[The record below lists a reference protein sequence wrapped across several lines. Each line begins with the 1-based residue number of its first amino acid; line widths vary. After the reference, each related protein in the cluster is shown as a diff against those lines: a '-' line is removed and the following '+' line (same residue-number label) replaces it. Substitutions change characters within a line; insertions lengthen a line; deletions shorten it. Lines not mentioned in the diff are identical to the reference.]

1 MASFPIQYFT
11 EVDPQFVVDIV
22 KNEERLYEN
31 KSQGSE
37 APYYVFALTSK
48 AIGHDEAMEISGHLD
63 WYKDS
68 LRNFT
73 LNNPLKSVRS
83 HSGLYLANAASE
95 GDEEIEIAGLPVST
109 AKAVWGG
116 DFIQFDNDSKGYR
129 LAFSENSTAA
139 GTCTA
144 TLTQPLLQAMASG
157 TPIAYGANVEFQV
170 CVKSRQGGEFG
181 IKSSGRVVFDIELM
195 EQK

>member
-37 APYYVFALTSK
+37 APYYVFALTSS
-48 AIGHDEAMEISGHLD
+48 AVSHDAAMEISGHLD

-83 HSGLYLANAASE
+83 HTGLYLYTAASE
-95 GDEEIEIAGLPVST
+95 GDEEIEIGGITPSVV
-109 AKAVWGG
+109 KAVWGG
-116 DFIQFDNDSKGYR
+116 DFIQFNNDTKGYR
-129 LAFSENSTAA
+129 LAFSEDSNAS
-139 GTCTA
+139 GVCTV
-144 TLTQPLLQAMASG
+144 TLTQPLLKDMALG
-157 TPIAYGANVEFQV
+157 TPIAYGSNVEFQV
-170 CVKSRQGGEFG
+170 CVKNRQGGEFG
-181 IKSSGRVVFDIELM
+181 IKSAGRVVFDVELM
-195 EQK
+195 EQQ